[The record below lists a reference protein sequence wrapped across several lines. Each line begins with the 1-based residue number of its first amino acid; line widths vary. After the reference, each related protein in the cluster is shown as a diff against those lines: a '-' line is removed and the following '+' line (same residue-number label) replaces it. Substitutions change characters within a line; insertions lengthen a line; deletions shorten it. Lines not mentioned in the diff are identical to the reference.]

1 MNTSLEAP
9 TARSSPATKL
19 PLEIV
24 EMIIAHLI
32 YDTESLLACSLTCYS
47 WYIASVPHLHHTLT
61 TRPDSWPYEPRI
73 GWPTPLRN
81 ASELG
86 LLPLVKKFRVHA
98 SRSCDDRFSS
108 KRFNRRT
115 LSQFSALTNVQE
127 LRLDN
132 LDIPS
137 FMPRIRWYFCHFL
150 PTVRSL
156 VLGSPGGSRRQII
169 FFIGLFQH
177 LEDLTLFNGALKFW
191 ESEPTDD
198 PTLIPPFA
206 PPLRGRLVV
215 FHLKRVDLLKHM
227 IHLFGGIRFRCME
240 IFDVEE
246 TRLLLDACA
255 GTLKTLYLYPTDPCG
270 EQLNLKRANV
280 QPIICAAARPPLP
293 DFDLSGNKSL
303 RTLEVRARSIVSRYG
318 SCTPS
323 ASISSFLR
331 TVLSTITSLE
341 FSEVVVIY
349 RDTDFCGVAQHS
361 RAPDIYRNMTP
372 GQRAKEALRHR
383 ELFGVLREM
392 YGLLDFRLVLCAE
405 VWDCVGE
412 YAMRVLKQAVAAEKA
427 GRRLDYLPSE
437 PSAIYSPRGSPNI
450 CVDRTN

>member
-1 MNTSLEAP
+1 
-9 TARSSPATKL
+9 
-19 PLEIV
+19 
-24 EMIIAHLI
+24 MIIAHLV

-61 TRPDSWPYEPRI
+61 TRPDLWPYGSRI

-86 LLPLVKKFRVHA
+86 LLPLVEKFRVYVPHHY
-98 SRSCDDRFSS
+98 DVRFSS

-115 LSQFSALTNVQE
+115 LSQFSTMTNVRE

-156 VLGSPGGSRRQII
+156 VLSSPGGSRRQII

-177 LEDLTLFNGALKFW
+177 LEDLTLFNGTLKFR
-191 ESEPTDD
+191 EREPTDD

-206 PPLRGRLVV
+206 PPLQGRLLV
-215 FHLKRVDLLKHM
+215 FRFKRVDLLKDM
-227 IHLFGGIRFRCME
+227 IHLFGGIRFRYVE
-240 IFDVEE
+240 IYDVGE

-255 GTLKTLYLYPTDPCG
+255 GTLETLHLYPADPCG
-270 EQLNLKRANV
+270 EQLNLKRTNI
-280 QPIICAAARPPLP
+280 QPIICIAARPLPP
-293 DFDLSGNKSL
+293 DFDLSRNRSL
-303 RTLEVRARSIVSRYG
+303 RTLEVRADSIIPRYG
-318 SCTPS
+318 FCTLDP
-323 ASISSFLR
+323 AISSFLR

-349 RDTDFCGVAQHS
+349 RDTDFFGVAQYS
-361 RAPDIYRNMTP
+361 RPPNVYRNMTP
-372 GQRAKEALRHR
+372 EQRAKEASWHR
-383 ELFGVLREM
+383 ELFKVFRWMYRLRE
-392 YGLLDFRLVLCAE
+392 FRLVLCAE
-405 VWDCVGE
+405 VWDRVGE

-427 GRRLDYLPSE
+427 GKRLDCLPSE
-437 PSAIYSPRGSPNI
+437 PSVIYRPRGSPNI
-450 CVDRTN
+450 CVDGTG